1 MASVACLI
9 WMINPTEDVQDDSQ
23 ENYGRHVAVL
33 RSQMARGYIGSNTG
47 CAHYPCHHPGQNCTF
62 CFCPL
67 YPCLDP
73 ELGEYVTSRRTGGR
87 VWSCQK
93 CLWMHRDDVAGSL
106 LRSMPEIGE
115 QGLDQRTR
123 SELKAR
129 LEGQYRKKAKA
140 IMVLGGT
147 SGAGKSLLVA
157 ALCRAYRN
165 HGLRVAP
172 FKSQNMSLNSMVTAD
187 GEEIAR
193 IQDLQAR
200 AAGARP
206 RGELN
211 PILLKP
217 KGGVTSQ
224 VIIEGRPYKDCTVQE
239 YYSDFV
245 PNEAPA
251 IISRNLDRLMRS
263 NDVVVIEGAGS
274 PAEINLRGRDVANM
288 YVAKLAKADCLLAVN
303 IDWGGAFAY
312 AVGTLMLLDE
322 EERKLFKGV
331 LINNMC
337 PGGGSLGD
345 SLDLVRSITGVPVLA
360 VLPHVPSLYL
370 PVEDSMDLDQFDGRG
385 GSTVVAVV
393 RLPMISNFTD
403 FDALSLEEGVRVL
416 YVRTPEELEQA
427 DAIILPGT
435 KNTVQDLMWLRESGM
450 AEAILDKAGTVP
462 ILGICGGYQMLGR
475 RIFDV
480 HGLEGSGPSEMEGLG
495 LLDAVTHFDSYD
507 KRTVQVQGSLI
518 DGGEVR
524 GYEIHMGR
532 TESLE
537 GPLFRLEPDGR
548 EEGSWDRGRKVMGS
562 YLHGLF
568 DLPAFRGLFLSII
581 ECREGRGSM
590 STDHDSEIDASLDRL
605 AAMIEEHLD
614 LDALLR
620 GDGHGP

>member
-1 MASVACLI
+1 
-9 WMINPTEDVQDDSQ
+9 MINPTEGSRDDS
-23 ENYGRHVAVL
+23 EDNYGRHAAVL
-33 RSQMARGYIGSNTG
+33 VSQVSKGDIGSNTE

-73 ELGEYVTSRRTGGR
+73 ELGMHVTSKRTGGQ
-87 VWSCQK
+87 VWSCQG
-93 CLWMHRDDVAGSL
+93 CLWMHRDDVVGSL
-106 LRSMPEIGE
+106 LKMMPEVGPC
-115 QGLDQRTR
+115 GLDEGTR
-123 SELKAR
+123 SSLKAD
-129 LEGQYRKKAKA
+129 LESRYRKKAKA

-147 SGAGKSLLVA
+147 SGAGKSLIVA
-157 ALCRAYRN
+157 ALCRAFRN
-165 HGLRVAP
+165 RGLKVAP
-172 FKSQNMSLNSMVTAD
+172 FKSQNMSLNSMVTSD
-187 GEEIAR
+187 GDEIAR

-200 AAGARP
+200 AAGTRP

-224 VIIEGRPYKDCTVQE
+224 VIVEGRPYKDCTVQE

-245 PNEAPA
+245 PNEAPE
-251 IISRNLDRLMRS
+251 IISRNLERILRT

-303 IDWGGAFAY
+303 IDWGGAYAY
-312 AVGTLMLLDE
+312 SVGTLMLLEE

-337 PGGGSLGD
+337 PGGGSLGG
-345 SLDLVRSITGVPVLA
+345 SLDLVRDLTGVPVLA

-370 PVEDSMDLDQFDGRG
+370 PVEDSMDLDQRDDGEG
-385 GSTVVAVV
+385 TTAVAVV

-403 FDALSLEEGVRVL
+403 FDALSLEEGVKVI
-416 YVRTPEELEQA
+416 YARTPEELVSA

-435 KNTVQDLMWLRESGM
+435 KNTVQDLLWLRQSGM
-450 AEAILDKAGTVP
+450 AAAILGKAGAVP

-507 KRTVQVQGSLI
+507 KRTVQVQGTLAN
-518 DGGEVR
+518 GGEVR

-532 TESLE
+532 TESAE
-537 GPLFRLEPDGR
+537 SPLCHLHPDGR
-548 EEGSWDRGRKVMGS
+548 QEGSWNPGRKVMGT
-562 YLHGLF
+562 YMHGVF
-568 DLPAFRGLFLSII
+568 DLPAFRGFFLSMTDR
-581 ECREGRGSM
+581 REGIRTSVM
-590 STDHDSEIDASLDRL
+590 DHDSEIDSSLDRL
-605 AAMIEEHLD
+605 AAMVEEHLD

-620 GDGHGP
+620 GDGDGA

>member
-1 MASVACLI
+1 
-9 WMINPTEDVQDDSQ
+9 MINPTEGVQDDSE
-23 ENYGRHVAVL
+23 ENYGKHASNL
-33 RSQMARGYIGSNTG
+33 RSQMRRGMIGSNTE
-47 CAHYPCHHPGQNCTF
+47 CAHYPCHHIGQNCTF

-73 ELGEYVTSRRTGGR
+73 ELGEYVTSRRTGGQ
-87 VWSCQK
+87 VWSCQG
-93 CLWMHRDDVAGSL
+93 CLWIHRDDVSGSL
-106 LRSMPEIGE
+106 FKMMPEIGAH
-115 QGLDQRTR
+115 GLDERTR
-123 SELKAR
+123 SDLKGK
-129 LEGQYRKKAKA
+129 LEDRHRKKAKA
-140 IMVLGGT
+140 IMVLGAT

-157 ALCRAYRN
+157 ALCRAYRDR
-165 HGLRVAP
+165 GLKVAP
-172 FKSQNMSLNSMVTAD
+172 FKSQNMSLNSMVTGE

-200 AAGARP
+200 AAGTRP

-224 VIIEGRPYKDCTVQE
+224 VIVEGRPFKDCTVQE
-239 YYSDFV
+239 YYSQFV

-251 IISRNLDRLMRS
+251 IIARNLERLMRS
-263 NDVVVIEGAGS
+263 NDVVIIEGAGS

-337 PGGGSLGD
+337 PGGGSLGE
-345 SLDLVRSITGVPVLA
+345 SLDLVKRVTGVPVLA
-360 VLPHVPSLYL
+360 VLPHIPSLYL
-370 PVEDSMDLDQFDGRG
+370 PVEDSMDLDQRDDGDG
-385 GSTVVAVV
+385 TTLVAVV

-403 FDALSLEEGVRVL
+403 FDALSLEEGVKVI
-416 YVRTPEELEQA
+416 YARTPEELGPV

-435 KNTVQDLMWLRESGM
+435 KNTVQDLLWLKESGM
-450 AEAILDKAGTVP
+450 AAAILAKAGTLP

-480 HGLEGSGPSEMEGLG
+480 HGLEGSGPSEIEGLG

-507 KRTVQVQGSLI
+507 KRTEQVLGKLAEG
-518 DGGEVR
+518 DGEVR

-532 TESLE
+532 TERQE
-537 GPLFRLEPDGR
+537 GPLFRLRPDER
-548 EEGSWDRGRKVMGS
+548 EEGSWNRGRKVLGT
-562 YLHGLF
+562 YLHGVF
-568 DLPAFRGLFLSII
+568 DLPAFRGFFLSMIEHRDSVRTSII
-581 ECREGRGSM
+581 
-590 STDHDSEIDASLDRL
+590 DHDAEIDSSLDRL
-605 AAMIEEHLD
+605 AAMVEEHLD
-614 LDALLR
+614 LDDLLR
-620 GDGHGP
+620 GDGDGP

>member
-1 MASVACLI
+1 
-9 WMINPTEDVQDDSQ
+9 MINPTEGVQDDSE
-23 ENYGRHVAVL
+23 ENYRRHASVL
-33 RSQMARGYIGSNTG
+33 RSQMKRGLMGSNTE
-47 CAHYPCHHPGQNCTF
+47 CPHYPCHHPGQNCTF

-67 YPCLDP
+67 YPCHDP
-73 ELGEYVTSRRTGGR
+73 ELGEFVTSRRTGGQ
-87 VWSCQK
+87 VWSCQG
-93 CLWMHRDDVAGSL
+93 CLWVHRDDVASTLFGM
-106 LRSMPEIGE
+106 MPEVRE
-115 QGLDQRTR
+115 EGLDEGTRTG
-123 SELKAR
+123 LKAK
-129 LEGQYRKKAKA
+129 LEEKHRKRAKA
-140 IMVLGGT
+140 IMVLGAT

-157 ALCRAYRN
+157 ALCRAFRN
-165 HGLRVAP
+165 RGLRVAP
-172 FKSQNMSLNSMVTAD
+172 FKSQNMSLNSMVTEE

-200 AAGARP
+200 AAGTKP

-224 VIIEGRPYKDCTVQE
+224 VIVEGRPYKDCTVQE

-251 IISRNLDRLMRS
+251 IIARDLERLMRS

-345 SLDLVRSITGVPVLA
+345 SLEMVKATTGVPVLA

-370 PVEDSMDLDQFDGRG
+370 PVEDSMDLDQRNDGDG
-385 GSTVVAVV
+385 TTVVAIV

-403 FDALSLEEGVRVL
+403 FDALSLEEGVKVI
-416 YVRTPEELEQA
+416 YARTPEELEGA
-427 DAIILPGT
+427 DAIVLPGT
-435 KNTVQDLMWLRESGM
+435 KNSVQDLQWLRESGLAAAI
-450 AEAILDKAGTVP
+450 AEKAGSVP
-462 ILGICGGYQMLGR
+462 VLGICGGYQMLGR
-475 RIFDV
+475 KIFDV
-480 HGLEGSGPSEMEGLG
+480 HGLEGSGPSEIEGLG
-495 LLDAVTHFDSYD
+495 LLDAATHFDSYD
-507 KRTVQVQGSLI
+507 KRTVQVIGSLI
-518 DGGEVR
+518 NGEGEVR

-532 TESLE
+532 TERQE
-537 GPLFRLEPDGR
+537 EPLFRLEPDGR
-548 EEGSWDRGRKVMGS
+548 EEGSWNRSRKVMGT
-562 YLHGLF
+562 YLHGVF
-568 DLPAFRGLFLSII
+568 DLPAFRRYFLSMV
-581 ECREGRGSM
+581 EHRDAPLAKGM
-590 STDHDSEIDASLDRL
+590 DHDAEVDSSLDRL

-614 LDALLR
+614 LDTLLR
-620 GDGHGP
+620 GDGDGT

>member
-1 MASVACLI
+1 
-9 WMINPTEDVQDDSQ
+9 MINPTEGAQDDSE
-23 ENYGRHVAVL
+23 ENYGKHASNL
-33 RSQMARGYIGSNTG
+33 RSQMKRGLIGSNTE

-73 ELGEYVTSRRTGGR
+73 ELGEYVTSRRTGGQ
-87 VWSCQK
+87 VWSCQG
-93 CLWMHRDDVAGSL
+93 CLWIHRDDVSASL
-106 LRSMPEIGE
+106 FDMMPEVGE
-115 QGLDQRTR
+115 HGLDEMTR
-123 SELKAR
+123 SDLKAR
-129 LEGQYRKKAKA
+129 LEARHRKKART
-140 IMVLGGT
+140 IMVLGAT

-165 HGLRVAP
+165 RGLKVAP

-200 AAGARP
+200 AAGTRP

-224 VIIEGRPYKDCTVQE
+224 VIVEGRPFKDYTVQE
-239 YYSDFV
+239 YYSQFV

-251 IISRNLDRLMRS
+251 IIARNLERLTRS

-312 AVGTLMLLDE
+312 AVGTLMLMDA

-345 SLDLVRSITGVPVLA
+345 SLEMVKRITGVPVLA

-370 PVEDSMDLDQFDGRG
+370 PVEDSMDLDQRDDGSG
-385 GSTVVAVV
+385 TIVVAVV

-403 FDALSLEEGVRVL
+403 FDALSLEEDVKVI
-416 YVRTPEELEQA
+416 YARTPEELESA
-427 DAIILPGT
+427 DAIIVPGT
-435 KNTVQDLMWLRESGM
+435 KNTVQDLLWLRESGM
-450 AEAILDKAGTVP
+450 AAAILAKAGRMP

-480 HGLEGSGPSEMEGLG
+480 QGLEGGGPSEMNGLG
-495 LLDAVTHFDSYD
+495 LLDAVTRFDSYD
-507 KRTVQVQGSLI
+507 KRTVQVTGCLAN
-518 DGGEVR
+518 GGEVR

-532 TESLE
+532 TERKE
-537 GPLFRLEPDGR
+537 EPLFRLRPDGR
-548 EEGSWDRGRKVMGS
+548 EEGSWNRERKVLGT
-562 YLHGLF
+562 YLHGVF
-568 DLPAFRGLFLSII
+568 DLPAFRSFFLSMI
-581 ECREGRGSM
+581 EHRDSPGNNVM
-590 STDHDSEIDASLDRL
+590 DHDAEIDSSLDRL
-605 AAMIEEHLD
+605 AAMVEEHLD
-614 LDALLR
+614 LDGLLR

>member
-1 MASVACLI
+1 
-9 WMINPTEDVQDDSQ
+9 MINPTKGDQDDSE
-23 ENYGRHVAVL
+23 ENYGRHAAVL
-33 RSQMARGYIGSNTG
+33 RSQMERGLIGSNTE
-47 CAHYPCHHPGQNCTF
+47 CVHYPCHHPGQNCTF

-87 VWSCQK
+87 VWSCQG
-93 CLWMHRDDVAGSL
+93 CLWIHRDDVSGSL
-106 LRSMPEIGE
+106 FKMMPEVGE
-115 QGLDQRTR
+115 HGLDELNRV
-123 SELKAR
+123 ELKAKLDAHHR
-129 LEGQYRKKAKA
+129 RGAKA
-140 IMVLGGT
+140 IMVLGAT

-157 ALCRAYRN
+157 ALCRAYRKR
-165 HGLRVAP
+165 GLKVAP

-187 GEEIAR
+187 GDEIAR

-200 AAGARP
+200 AAGTRP

-224 VIIEGRPYKDCTVQE
+224 VIVEGKPYKDCTVQE

-251 IISRNLDRLMRS
+251 IISRNLERLMRS

-288 YVAKLAKADCLLAVN
+288 YVAKLARADCLLAVN

-322 EERKLFKGV
+322 EERKLFRGV

-345 SLDLVRSITGVPVLA
+345 SLEVVRRTTGVPVLA

-370 PVEDSMDLDQFDGRG
+370 PVEDSMDLDQRGEGDGG
-385 GSTVVAVV
+385 TVVAVV

-403 FDALSLEEGVRVL
+403 FDALSLEEGVKVI
-416 YVRTPEELEQA
+416 YARTPEELSSV
-427 DAIILPGT
+427 DAVILPGT
-435 KNTVQDLMWLRESGM
+435 KNTVHDLQWLRESGM
-450 AEAILDKAGTVP
+450 ASAILAKAGTIL

-475 RIFDV
+475 RILDE

-495 LLDAVTHFDSYD
+495 LLDAVTHFESYD

-518 DGGEVR
+518 GGGEVR

-532 TESLE
+532 TESSE

-548 EEGSWDRGRKVMGS
+548 EEGSWDRGQKVMGS

-568 DLPAFRGLFLSII
+568 DLPAFRDLFLSMVQHRDGI
-581 ECREGRGSM
+581 ETNR
-590 STDHDSEIDASLDRL
+590 TDHDAEIDASLDRL
-605 AAMIEEHLD
+605 AAMLEEHLD

-620 GDGHGP
+620 GDGAGP

>member
-1 MASVACLI
+1 
-9 WMINPTEDVQDDSQ
+9 MINPTEGVQDDSE
-23 ENYGRHVAVL
+23 ENYGKHASVL
-33 RSQMARGYIGSNTG
+33 RSQMRRGLIGANTE
-47 CAHYPCHHPGQNCTF
+47 CAHFPCHHPGQNCTF

-73 ELGEYVTSRRTGGR
+73 QLGEYVTSKRTGGK
-87 VWSCQK
+87 VWSCQS
-93 CLWMHRDDVAGSL
+93 CLWVHRDDVSESL
-106 LRSMPEIGE
+106 FTMMPEIGE
-115 QGLDQRTR
+115 RGLDERTR
-123 SELKAR
+123 SDLKLK
-129 LEGQYRKKAKA
+129 LEGMHRKRAKA
-140 IMVLGGT
+140 IMVLGAT

-157 ALCRAYRN
+157 ALCRAFRDR
-165 HGLRVAP
+165 GLRVAP

-200 AAGARP
+200 AAGTKP

-224 VIIEGRPYKDCTVQE
+224 VIVEGRPYKDCTVQE
-239 YYSDFV
+239 YYSHFV

-251 IISRNLDRLMRS
+251 IIARNLERLMRS

-288 YVAKLAKADCLLAVN
+288 YVAKLAKADCLLTVN

-312 AVGTLMLLDE
+312 AIGTLMLLEE

-345 SLDLVRSITGVPVLA
+345 SLELVRCMTGVPVLA

-370 PVEDSMDLDQFDGRG
+370 PVEDSMDLDQHSAA
-385 GSTVVAVV
+385 GSGTVVAVV

-403 FDALSLEEGVRVL
+403 FDALSLEEGVKVI
-416 YVRTPEELEQA
+416 YARTPEELEMA
-427 DAIILPGT
+427 DAIIVPGT
-435 KNTVQDLMWLRESGM
+435 KNTVQDLLWLKESGM
-450 AEAILDKAGTVP
+450 AAAILAKAKKVP

-475 RIFDV
+475 KIFDV
-480 HGLEGSGPSEMEGLG
+480 HGLEGGGPSEIDGLG
-495 LLDAVTHFDSYD
+495 LLDAVTHFDSYE
-507 KRTVQVQGSLI
+507 KRTVQVLGCLV

-532 TESLE
+532 TEGGE
-537 GPLFRLEPDGR
+537 GPLFHLQPDGR
-548 EEGSWDRGRKVMGS
+548 EEGSWNRERKVMGT
-562 YLHGLF
+562 YLHGVF
-568 DLPAFRGLFLSII
+568 DLPAFRRSFLSMI
-581 ECREGRGSM
+581 EHRDAEGTNGM
-590 STDHDSEIDASLDRL
+590 DHDAEIDSSLDRL
-605 AAMIEEHLD
+605 AALVEEHLD
-614 LDALLR
+614 LDELLR
-620 GDGHGP
+620 GDGHGA

>member
-1 MASVACLI
+1 
-9 WMINPTEDVQDDSQ
+9 MINPTEADQDDSE
-23 ENYGRHVAVL
+23 ENYGRHASVL
-33 RSQMARGYIGSNTG
+33 RSQMIRGLIGGNPE
-47 CAHYPCHHPGQNCTF
+47 CAHHPCHHPEQNCTF

-73 ELGEYVTSRRTGGR
+73 ELGEYVISRRTGGR
-87 VWSCQK
+87 VWSCQG
-93 CLWMHRDDVAGSL
+93 CLWIHRDDVSRSL
-106 LRSMPEIGE
+106 FEIMPEIGE
-115 QGLDQRTR
+115 QGLDERTR
-123 SELKAR
+123 SELKAE
-129 LEGQYRKKAKA
+129 LEKKHRKRAKA
-140 IMVLGGT
+140 IMVLGAT

-157 ALCRAYRN
+157 ALCRAFRN
-165 HGLRVAP
+165 RGLKVAP

-187 GEEIAR
+187 GDEIAR

-200 AAGARP
+200 AAGTRP

-224 VIIEGRPYKDCTVQE
+224 VIVEGKPHKDCTVQE
-239 YYSDFV
+239 YYSEFV
-245 PNEAPA
+245 PNEAPT
-251 IISRNLDRLMRS
+251 IISRNLERLMRS

-288 YVAKLAKADCLLAVN
+288 HVAKLAKADCLLAVN
-303 IDWGGAFAY
+303 IDWGGSFAY

-322 EERKLFKGV
+322 EERRLFKGV

-345 SLDLVRSITGVPVLA
+345 SLKLVERTTGVPVLA
-360 VLPHVPSLYL
+360 VLPHIPSLYL
-370 PVEDSMDLDQFDGRG
+370 PVEDSMDLDQRDEGEG
-385 GSTVVAVV
+385 GTTVAVV

-403 FDALSLEEGVRVL
+403 FDALSLEEGVKVI
-416 YVRTPEELEQA
+416 YARTPEELGSA

-435 KNTVQDLMWLRESGM
+435 KNTVQDLLWLRESGM
-450 AEAILDKAGTVP
+450 ASAVLAKAGTVP

-475 RIFDV
+475 KIFDV
-480 HGLEGSGPSEMEGLG
+480 HGLEGSGPSEIEGLG

-507 KRTVQVQGSLI
+507 KRTVQVHGSLE
-518 DGGEVR
+518 DAGEVR

-532 TESLE
+532 TESSE
-537 GPLFRLEPDGR
+537 RPLFRLLPDSR
-548 EEGSWDRGRKVMGS
+548 PEGSWDQGRKVLGS
-562 YLHGLF
+562 YMHGLF
-568 DLPAFRGLFLSII
+568 DLPAFRARFLAMI
-581 ECREGRGSM
+581 ERRDGVRCNDV
-590 STDHDSEIDASLDRL
+590 DHEAEIDSSLDRL

-614 LDALLR
+614 LDALLG

>member
-1 MASVACLI
+1 
-9 WMINPTEDVQDDSQ
+9 MINPTEGDRDDSE
-23 ENYGRHVAVL
+23 ENYGRHIAVL
-33 RSQMARGYIGSNTG
+33 RSQMERGPIGSNTE
-47 CAHYPCHHPGQNCTF
+47 CAHYPCHHHGQNCTF

-67 YPCLDP
+67 YPCLDS
-73 ELGEYVTSRRTGGR
+73 ELGEHVISRRTGGR
-87 VWSCQK
+87 VWSCHR
-93 CLWMHRDDVAGSL
+93 CLWIHRDDVSQSL
-106 LRSMPEIGE
+106 FKIMPEIGE
-115 QGLDQRTR
+115 HGLDERTR
-123 SELKAR
+123 AELKTK
-129 LEGQYRKKAKA
+129 LEGHHRKRAKA
-140 IMVLGGT
+140 LMVLGAT

-165 HGLRVAP
+165 RGLKVAP

-200 AAGARP
+200 AAGTRP

-224 VIIEGRPYKDCTVQE
+224 VIVEGRPYKDCTVQE

-251 IISRNLDRLMRS
+251 IISRNLERLMRS

-274 PAEINLRGRDVANM
+274 PAEINLRGKDVANM
-288 YVAKLAKADCLLAVN
+288 YVAKLAGADCLLAVN

-322 EERKLFKGV
+322 DERKLFKGV

-337 PGGGSLGD
+337 PRGGTLGD
-345 SLDLVRSITGVPVLA
+345 SLDVIRETTGVPVLA

-370 PVEDSMDLDQFDGRG
+370 PVEDSMDLDQRPGGDGG
-385 GSTVVAVV
+385 IVVAVV

-403 FDALSLEEGVRVL
+403 FDALSLEEGVKVIYAQR
-416 YVRTPEELEQA
+416 PEELGPA
-427 DAIILPGT
+427 GAIILPGT
-435 KNTVQDLMWLRESGM
+435 KNTVHDLLWLRDSGM
-450 AEAILDKAGTVP
+450 ASAILSKVGTVP
-462 ILGICGGYQMLGR
+462 ILGICGGYQMLGS
-475 RIFDV
+475 RILDA
-480 HGLEGSGPSEMEGLG
+480 HGLEGSGPSDMEGLG

-507 KRTVQVQGSLI
+507 KRTLQVRGSLA

-532 TESLE
+532 TESSE
-537 GPLFRLEPDGR
+537 GSLFHLEPDGR
-548 EEGSWDRGRKVMGS
+548 EEGSWDRERMVMGS

-568 DLPAFRGLFLSII
+568 DLPAFRHRFLSFV
-581 ECREGRGSM
+581 ERRDVVGTVCM
-590 STDHDSEIDASLDRL
+590 DHDAEIDASLDRL
-605 AAMIEEHLD
+605 AAMMGEHLD
-614 LDALLR
+614 LDWLLR
-620 GDGHGP
+620 GDGAGR

>member
-1 MASVACLI
+1 
-9 WMINPTEDVQDDSQ
+9 MINPTEGDQDDSE
-23 ENYGRHVAVL
+23 ENYGRHAAVL
-33 RSQMARGYIGSNTG
+33 SSQMERGLIGSNTE

-87 VWSCQK
+87 VWSCQG
-93 CLWMHRDDVAGSL
+93 CLWIHRDDVSGSL
-106 LRSMPEIGE
+106 FKMMPEVGE
-115 QGLDQRTR
+115 HGLDERTR
-123 SELKAR
+123 MELKEK
-129 LEGQYRKKAKA
+129 LEAHHRKRAMT
-140 IMVLGGT
+140 IMVLGAT

-157 ALCRAYRN
+157 ALCRAYRKR
-165 HGLRVAP
+165 GLKVAP

-187 GEEIAR
+187 GDEIAR

-200 AAGARP
+200 AAGTKP

-217 KGGVTSQ
+217 KGGITSQ
-224 VIIEGRPYKDCTVQE
+224 VIVEGRPYKDCTVQE

-251 IISRNLDRLMRS
+251 IISRNLERLMRS
-263 NDVVVIEGAGS
+263 NDVVLIEGAGS

-337 PGGGSLGD
+337 SGGGSLGD
-345 SLDLVRSITGVPVLA
+345 SLEVVRRTTGVPVLA

-370 PVEDSMDLDQFDGRG
+370 PVEDSMDLDQREEGDGG
-385 GSTVVAVV
+385 TVVAVV

-403 FDALSLEEGVRVL
+403 FDALSLEGGVKVI
-416 YVRTPEELEQA
+416 YARTPEELSSA

-435 KNTVQDLMWLRESGM
+435 KNTVHDLRWLRESGM
-450 AEAILDKAGTVP
+450 ASAILAKAEAVP

-475 RIFDV
+475 RILDV

-495 LLDAVTHFDSYD
+495 LLDAVTHFESYD

-518 DGGEVR
+518 GGGEVR

-532 TESLE
+532 TESSE

-548 EEGSWDRGRKVMGS
+548 GEGSWDQGRKVMGS

-568 DLPAFRGLFLSII
+568 DLPAFRASFLSMVQHRDGIGTN
-581 ECREGRGSM
+581 R
-590 STDHDSEIDASLDRL
+590 TDHDAEIDASLDRL
-605 AAMIEEHLD
+605 AAMLEDHLG

-620 GDGHGP
+620 GDGVGP

>member
-1 MASVACLI
+1 
-9 WMINPTEDVQDDSQ
+9 MINPTEKVHDDSE
-23 ENYGRHVAVL
+23 ENYGRHIGVL
-33 RSQMARGYIGSNTG
+33 RSQMTRGLMGSNTE

-73 ELGEYVTSRRTGGR
+73 ELGEFVPSKRTGGR
-87 VWSCQK
+87 VWSCQR
-93 CLWMHRDDVAGSL
+93 CLWVHRDDVASSL
-106 LRSMPEIGE
+106 FKIMPMVGE
-115 QGLDQRTR
+115 KGLDEGTR
-123 SELKAR
+123 SELKTK
-129 LEGQYRKKAKA
+129 LEEMHRKRAKA
-140 IMVLGGT
+140 IMVLGAT

-157 ALCRAYRN
+157 ALCRAFRKRK
-165 HGLRVAP
+165 LKVAP
-172 FKSQNMSLNSMVTAD
+172 FKSQNMSLNSMVTGN

-193 IQDLQAR
+193 IQDLQAL
-200 AAGARP
+200 AAGTRP

-224 VIIEGRPYKDCTVQE
+224 VIVEGRPYKDCTVQE

-245 PNEAPA
+245 PNEAPK
-251 IISRNLDRLMRS
+251 IISRNLERLLRT

-331 LINNMC
+331 LVNNMC

-345 SLDLVRSITGVPVLA
+345 SVDIVKKVTGTPVLA

-370 PVEDSMDLDQFDGRG
+370 PVEDSMDLDRRDDGLG
-385 GSTVVAVV
+385 GTVVAVV

-403 FDALSLEEGVRVL
+403 FDALSLEEGVRVV
-416 YVRTPEELEQA
+416 YVRTPEELEPA
-427 DAIILPGT
+427 HAIIIPGT
-435 KNTVQDLMWLRESGM
+435 KNSVQDLIWLRESGM
-450 AEAILDKAGTVP
+450 ASAILAKAGAVP

-475 RIFDV
+475 TIFDA
-480 HGLEGSGPSEMEGLG
+480 HGLEGGGPAEVEGLG

-507 KRTVQVQGSLI
+507 KRTVQVRGSLY

-532 TESLE
+532 TESRE
-537 GPLFRLEPDGR
+537 GPLFRIEPDRR
-548 EEGSWDRGRKVMGS
+548 EEGSWNRERKVMGT
-562 YLHGLF
+562 YLHGVF
-568 DLPAFRGLFLSII
+568 DLPAFRGLFLSMM
-581 ECREGRGSM
+581 ERHDMTRTNG
-590 STDHDSEIDASLDRL
+590 TDHDAEVDASLDRL
-605 AAMIEEHLD
+605 AAMVEGHLD
-614 LDALLR
+614 LDALLGG
-620 GDGHGP
+620 GDHGP

>member
-1 MASVACLI
+1 
-9 WMINPTEDVQDDSQ
+9 MINPTEGVQDDSQ
-23 ENYGRHVAVL
+23 ENYIRHVAVL
-33 RSQMARGYIGSNTG
+33 RSQMKRGLIGSNTE
-47 CAHYPCHHPGQNCTF
+47 CAHYPCHHTGQNCTF

-87 VWSCQK
+87 VWSCQG
-93 CLWMHRDDVAGSL
+93 CLWMHRDDVSGSL
-106 LRSMPEIGE
+106 FRLMPEVGE
-115 QGLDQRTR
+115 AGLDDRTR
-123 SELKAR
+123 SSLKAE
-129 LEGQYRKKAKA
+129 LEKKHRKRAKA
-140 IMVLGGT
+140 IMVLGAT

-165 HGLRVAP
+165 RGLKVAP
-172 FKSQNMSLNSMVTAD
+172 FKSQNMSLNSMVTED
-187 GEEIAR
+187 GDEIAR

-200 AAGARP
+200 AAGTRP

-224 VIIEGRPYKDCTVQE
+224 VIVEGRPYKDCTVQE

-251 IISRNLDRLMRS
+251 IISRNLDWLLRS

-288 YVAKLAKADCLLAVN
+288 YVAKLARADCLLAVN

-312 AVGTLMLLDE
+312 AIGTLMLLDE

-337 PGGGSLGD
+337 PGGGSLGE
-345 SLDLVRSITGVPVLA
+345 SLDMVRRTTGVPVLA

-370 PVEDSMDLDQFDGRG
+370 PVEDSMDLDQRDEGDGK
-385 GSTVVAVV
+385 TVVAVV

-403 FDALSLEEGVRVL
+403 FDALSLEEGLKVI
-416 YVRTPEELEQA
+416 YAMTPEELGSA

-435 KNTVQDLMWLRESGM
+435 KNTVHDLLWLKESGM
-450 AEAILDKAGTVP
+450 AAKILEKAGDVP
-462 ILGICGGYQMLGR
+462 LLGICGGYQMLGR
-475 RIFDV
+475 KIFDV
-480 HGLEGSGPSEMEGLG
+480 HGLEGAGPSEIEGLG
-495 LLDAVTHFDSYD
+495 LLNAVTHFDSYD

-532 TESLE
+532 TESSE
-537 GPLFRLEPDGR
+537 GPLFQLRPDGR
-548 EEGSWDRGRKVMGS
+548 REGSWNRERKVMGS
-562 YLHGLF
+562 YVHGVF
-568 DLPAFRGLFLSII
+568 DLPGFRSFFLSMI
-581 ECREGRGSM
+581 EHRECISDKG
-590 STDHDSEIDASLDRL
+590 TDHDAEIDISLDRL
-605 AAMIEEHLD
+605 AAMVETHLD

-620 GDGHGP
+620 GDGDGP

>member
-1 MASVACLI
+1 
-9 WMINPTEDVQDDSQ
+9 MINPTEGVKDDSE
-23 ENYGRHVAVL
+23 ENYGKHASNL
-33 RSQMARGYIGSNTG
+33 RSQMRRGMIGSNTE
-47 CAHYPCHHPGQNCTF
+47 CAHYPCHHQGQNCTF

-73 ELGEYVTSRRTGGR
+73 ELGEYVTSRRTGGQ
-87 VWSCQK
+87 VWSCQS
-93 CLWMHRDDVAGSL
+93 CLWIHRDDVTDSL
-106 LRSMPEIGE
+106 FKMMPEIGE
-115 QGLDQRTR
+115 NGLDERTR
-123 SELKAR
+123 SDLKAR
-129 LEGQYRKKAKA
+129 LEGKHRTKAKT
-140 IMVLGGT
+140 IMVLGAT

-157 ALCRAYRN
+157 ALCRAFRDR
-165 HGLRVAP
+165 GLKVAP
-172 FKSQNMSLNSMVTAD
+172 FKSQNMSLNSMVTGD

-200 AAGARP
+200 AAGTRP

-224 VIIEGRPYKDCTVQE
+224 VIVEGRPYKDCTVQE
-239 YYSDFV
+239 YYSQFV
-245 PNEAPA
+245 PDEAPV
-251 IISRNLDRLMRS
+251 IIARNLERLMRT

-337 PGGGSLGD
+337 PGGGSLGE
-345 SLDLVRSITGVPVLA
+345 SLDMVRRITGVPVLA

-370 PVEDSMDLDQFDGRG
+370 PVEDSMDLDQRDDGDG
-385 GSTVVAVV
+385 TTVVAVV

-403 FDALSLEEGVRVL
+403 FDALSLEEGVKVI
-416 YVRTPEELEQA
+416 YARTPEELGPA
-427 DAIILPGT
+427 DAIIVPGT
-435 KNTVQDLMWLRESGM
+435 KNTVQDLLWLNESGM
-450 AEAILDKAGTVP
+450 ASAISAKVGTVP
-462 ILGICGGYQMLGR
+462 VLGICGGYQMLGR
-475 RIFDV
+475 KIFDV
-480 HGLEGSGPSEMEGLG
+480 HGLEGSGPSEIEGLG

-507 KRTVQVQGSLI
+507 KRTVQVLGSLA

-532 TESLE
+532 TERLE
-537 GPLFRLEPDGR
+537 EPLFRLRPDGR
-548 EEGSWDRGRKVMGS
+548 EEGSWSRERKVLGT
-562 YLHGLF
+562 YLHGVF
-568 DLPAFRGLFLSII
+568 DLPAFRGFFLSMI
-581 ECREGRGSM
+581 EHRDAPKNNG
-590 STDHDSEIDASLDRL
+590 TDHDAEIDSSLDRL
-605 AAMIEEHLD
+605 AAMVEEHLD
-614 LDALLR
+614 LDSLLR
-620 GDGHGP
+620 GDGDVP

>member
-1 MASVACLI
+1 
-9 WMINPTEDVQDDSQ
+9 MINPTEADQDDSE
-23 ENYGRHVAVL
+23 ENYGRHASVL
-33 RSQMARGYIGSNTG
+33 RSQMKRGLIGGNPE
-47 CAHYPCHHPGQNCTF
+47 CAHHPCHHPEQNCTF

-73 ELGEYVTSRRTGGR
+73 ELGEYVISRRTGGR
-87 VWSCQK
+87 VWSCQE
-93 CLWMHRDDVAGSL
+93 CLWIHRDDVSSSL
-106 LRSMPEIGE
+106 FEMMPEIGE
-115 QGLDQRTR
+115 QGLDERTR
-123 SELKAR
+123 SELKAE
-129 LEGQYRKKAKA
+129 LEKKHRKRAKA
-140 IMVLGGT
+140 IMVLGAT

-157 ALCRAYRN
+157 ALCRAFRN
-165 HGLRVAP
+165 RGLKVAP

-187 GEEIAR
+187 GDEIAR

-200 AAGARP
+200 AAGTRP

-224 VIIEGRPYKDCTVQE
+224 VIVEGKPLKDCTVQE
-239 YYSDFV
+239 YYSEFV
-245 PNEAPA
+245 PNEAPT
-251 IISRNLDRLMRS
+251 IISRNLERLMRS

-303 IDWGGAFAY
+303 IDWGGSFAY

-322 EERKLFKGV
+322 EERRLFKGV

-345 SLDLVRSITGVPVLA
+345 SLGLMERTTGVPVLA

-370 PVEDSMDLDQFDGRG
+370 PVEDSMDLDQRDEGEG
-385 GSTVVAVV
+385 GTTVAVV

-403 FDALSLEEGVRVL
+403 FDALSLEEGVKVI
-416 YVRTPEELEQA
+416 YARTPEELGSA

-435 KNTVQDLMWLRESGM
+435 KNTVQDLLWLRESGM
-450 AEAILDKAGTVP
+450 ASAVLAKAGTVP

-475 RIFDV
+475 KIFDV
-480 HGLEGSGPSEMEGLG
+480 HGLEGSGPSEIEGLG

-507 KRTVQVQGSLI
+507 KRTVQVQGSLE

-532 TESLE
+532 TDSSER
-537 GPLFRLEPDGR
+537 PLFRLLPDSR
-548 EEGSWDRGRKVMGS
+548 PEGSWDQERKVLGS
-562 YLHGLF
+562 YMHGLF
-568 DLPAFRGLFLSII
+568 DLPAFRARFLAMI
-581 ECREGRGSM
+581 ERRDGVRCNDV
-590 STDHDSEIDASLDRL
+590 DHEAEIDSSLDRL

-614 LDALLR
+614 LDALLG